1 VKLTGTAILALVALV
16 GGAFVLVR
24 YGPSLLK
31 ALNPANP
38 DNVVNAGA
46 SSLVQTISGG
56 AAAGG
61 EDTVGGVLARAREF
75 LSGDDAKIQAML
87 SGATPAPGTAASEPA
102 NAAGVNVDGLSDE
115 MVIPFGA

>member
-1 VKLTGTAILALVALV
+1 
-16 GGAFVLVR
+16 
-24 YGPSLLK
+24 
-31 ALNPANP
+31 
-38 DNVVNAGA
+38 
-46 SSLVQTISGG
+46 
-56 AAAGG
+56 
-61 EDTVGGVLARAREF
+61 VLARAREF